1 MCRDYNS
8 SGGESDNISLA
19 RVGVK
24 VMERGMKGG
33 KKQRAHWNSDAER
46 KLIELWAETMKQTDS
61 KMMTRKKEVLV
72 TKQLNEYVKNNLR
85 KHTLYSEKD
94 VHNKI
99 DSILRK
105 GKLFYTTYK
114 VTGKELDDSDVQLDL
129 EAAWPNFKVFH
140 LNFKDY
146 PSLGPGAVED
156 IAELVVPATS
166 IKVEHASSDES
177 SCSRSD
183 ETRSRSDETRSRS
196 DETHSR
202 SDESSRSTP
211 RPECDSEEDDDE
223 VEIVSPPAEKKK
235 LDARTNG
242 KSV

>member
-1 MCRDYNS
+1 M
-8 SGGESDNISLA
+8 
-19 RVGVK
+19 
-24 VMERGMKGG
+24 
-33 KKQRAHWNSDAER
+33 
-46 KLIELWAETMKQTDS
+46 
-61 KMMTRKKEVLV
+61 
-72 TKQLNEYVKNNLR
+72 
-85 KHTLYSEKD
+85 
-94 VHNKI
+94 
-99 DSILRK
+99 
-105 GKLFYTTYK
+105 
-114 VTGKELDDSDVQLDL
+114 TGKELDDSDVQLDL

-140 LNFKDY
+140 LNFKDH

-183 ETRSRSDETRSRS
+183 ETCSRS